1 MRNFAQ
7 FFAVFCL
14 LLALTGCSNT
24 TDAIHLNEDPNTNVI
39 ELSAGEE
46 LRQIQVELEP
56 GSVKRFRISTDQFV
70 AQLQQAGSTQARL
83 SVKYYDLENSSE
95 TSVSPTVYALASTEA
110 ARNWTLR
117 VHNEGDSVLDASISV
132 RGLVRDTEVEVT
144 PQLEALRSYDVSLA
158 PGASTRRRVGAQNIV
173 ATFDNASDE
182 TRAKLR
188 IKHYELEY
196 EVETT
201 HPVVQTASS
210 ISSNRNWTI
219 ILTNV
224 SDTQL
229 EGKLSVFDRDAYLA
243 FHAEQPQSPEV
254 EASVVFSPRSYHQ
267 SHLPRIIEALDAAEH
282 TIDVAF

>member
-39 ELSAGEE
+39 ELSEGEE

-158 PGASTRRRVGAQNIV
+158 PAAARTGGTGFRRAGEALAADTRR
-173 ATFDNASDE
+173 
-182 TRAKLR
+182 LR
-188 IKHYELEY
+188 GQRCGL
-196 EVETT
+196 
-201 HPVVQTASS
+201 
-210 ISSNRNWTI
+210 
-219 ILTNV
+219 L
-224 SDTQL
+224 L
-229 EGKLSVFDRDAYLA
+229 
-243 FHAEQPQSPEV
+243 
-254 EASVVFSPRSYHQ
+254 
-267 SHLPRIIEALDAAEH
+267 
-282 TIDVAF
+282 